1 MAVKGTTHPQINI
14 PKKLW
19 TYVSILMDIIV
30 YIYASD
36 YIIEPPSPPPPHFT
50 CKELE

>member
-1 MAVKGTTHPQINI
+1 MAVNGTTHPQINI

-19 TYVSILMDIIV
+19 NFVSILMDIIK

-36 YIIEPPSPPPPHFT
+36 YIIESPPPPHFT